1 MQPTFGESGCVGGWS
16 GWAVPATP
24 SPQPEASSADK
35 PGPPGPVSEASL
47 SPGVGSVSPTQQ
59 ILRKGSA
66 VVAAPGPGG
75 QPGGSL
81 QPEAGEHRG
90 EWWGR
95 AGPVLLLLSRHGEPA
110 ARSGDSPHPYAPAPW
125 EDSVGGALGGHTRLL
140 PNTFFSHRFEGP
152 LSSCWRQ
159 LQALTQVRTPP
170 SPSPWVRR
178 QQRHPDR

>member
-75 QPGGSL
+75 QRGGVCS
-81 QPEAGEHRG
+81 QRRESTGESG
-90 EWWGR
+90 GV
-95 AGPVLLLLSRHGEPA
+95 GPVLSSSSFHATESRLPA
-110 ARSGDSPHPYAPAPW
+110 QGTVHTLTPLHLGRTVWVVPWGGTRGSCPTPSSPTGLRGPFRAAGGSCKRSRRSARP
-125 EDSVGGALGGHTRLL
+125 R
-140 PNTFFSHRFEGP
+140 
-152 LSSCWRQ
+152 
-159 LQALTQVRTPP
+159 PP
-170 SPSPWVRR
+170 PRG
-178 QQRHPDR
+178 